1 MLVVSVCLFLWWNL
15 NEDGYMG
22 YFLRVL
28 DLVVYGVIFLYLFY
42 DWKCFYYFVWF
53 FYYYIVIIFYVFYN
67 VKYK

>member
-1 MLVVSVCLFLWWNL
+1 
-15 NEDGYMG
+15 MG